1 MIGLEGT
8 MKNSIGGLFKQKK
21 QAEGAYKALQE
32 AGFNRAEIKM
42 WVHKKNVPLNEE
54 HRVTPLEIGLSA
66 LLGALIGGVL
76 TTVIGFL
83 IGIGEVMVPGVRP
96 DFSRGP
102 FLEMLGLFQ
111 FVMSGALAGAIL
123 GAAFRLLTSRE
134 NARITPTG
142 IKRGG
147 VLLVVNADT
156 SQEEVAKGIMK
167 ENGALDLE
175 NLSEKWDSHV
185 WEGFR
190 EIQPSVGN

>member
-1 MIGLEGT
+1 
-8 MKNSIGGLFKQKK
+8 MKNSIGGLFKQKT
-21 QAEGAYKALQE
+21 QAEQASKALQE
-32 AGFNRAEIKM
+32 AGFSGEEITM
-42 WVHKKNVPLNEE
+42 WVHKKSVPLNEE
-54 HRVTPLEIGLSA
+54 HRVSPLEIGLSA
-66 LLGALIGGVL
+66 LLGAVIGGIIA
-76 TTVIGFL
+76 TIIGFL
-83 IGIGEVMVPGVRP
+83 IGFGEVIVPGVRP

-111 FVMSGALAGAIL
+111 FVVSGALAGAIL

-147 VLLVVNADT
+147 VLLVVNADK
-156 SQEEVAKGIMK
+156 SQEEVAKRVMK

-185 WEGFR
+185 WEGFKQ
-190 EIQPSVGN
+190 IQPSTGD